1 MSSAYRK
8 PHTPWQRAV
17 ALTRRMAHTARA
29 RPEELRSGTLLL
41 AGVAVVVATLVG
53 VVGHPTALSS
63 ATSLGDVLH
72 SDPTGAVGEADGVV
86 AGSASVLDDDVPAVS
101 NLDQDLLVALRR
113 AGKDAAQDGVE
124 LEVNSGW
131 RSPAYQEQ
139 LLREA
144 VAKYGS
150 EAEAARWVATSATS
164 PHVSGDA
171 VDVGPSASAWLSR
184 HGADYGLCQIYR
196 NEAWHFELRSEAVGH
211 GCPRMYV
218 DAAHDP
224 RMQR

>member
-1 MSSAYRK
+1 M
-8 PHTPWQRAV
+8 
-17 ALTRRMAHTARA
+17 
-29 RPEELRSGTLLL
+29 
-41 AGVAVVVATLVG
+41 AVVVAALVG
-53 VVGHPTALSS
+53 FAGHRSAFSS
-63 ATSLGDVLH
+63 ATSFGDVLH
-72 SDPTGAVGEADGVV
+72 SEPTGAVGEADGVV
-86 AGSASVLDDDVPAVS
+86 AGSASVFDDVPAVS
-101 NLDQDLLVALRR
+101 NLDQGLLVALRR
-113 AGKDAAQDGVE
+113 AARDAARNGVE

-144 VAKYGS
+144 VSKYGS
-150 EAEAARWVATSATS
+150 EAEAARWVATPATS

-184 HGADYGLCQIYR
+184 HGAEYGLCQIYG
-196 NEAWHFELRSEAVGH
+196 NEAWHFELRAEAVGH
-211 GCPRMYV
+211 GCPRRYA